1 MKLRQLWQHWVR
13 AAKVIAEFQARL
25 MLTIFYFLIMGPV
38 ALCFRLFSDPLH
50 LRRSDKL
57 YWPAA
62 PVAGERNLADA
73 KKQY

>member
-1 MKLRQLWQHWVR
+1 
-13 AAKVIAEFQARL
+13 